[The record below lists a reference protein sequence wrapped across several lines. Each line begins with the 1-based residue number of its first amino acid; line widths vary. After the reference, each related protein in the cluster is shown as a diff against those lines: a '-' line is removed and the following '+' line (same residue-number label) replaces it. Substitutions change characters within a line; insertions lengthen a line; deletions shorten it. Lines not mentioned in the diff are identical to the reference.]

1 MQTHK
6 PKRNFSR
13 LPPIPRVFSQ
23 HLVAP
28 AGTESIGYDVN
39 ESSQHVDYFERVGLF
54 STKFTQS
61 MWLTFGAFRWILLL
75 IIGVGAGTVAVGV
88 ELALHFLME
97 CKLNLT
103 DWVGQASESL
113 GLQYGALMMFSLC
126 CSAVAGVLVCFVEVL
141 AAGSGIPEIKCYL
154 NGIHLPKLVT
164 GRTLFAKAVGIV
176 FSVSAGLP
184 CGKEGPMIHSGA
196 IVGAM
201 VSHLNLERRLRPLNL
216 DVEMRD
222 FVAAGAAAGV
232 SAAFGAP
239 VGAVL
244 FAVEEGAS
252 HMTPRILTQLFVSS
266 SVASLITRLT
276 LGPILEKHTV
286 GLLGTSVPVSFGRF
300 KEISY
305 HFVEMFIFA
314 LMGVAAGLL
323 GAMFNHFNRSI
334 TKWRKRHVGPRGCT
348 RFLEVLCVTLA
359 IATMKFWMPVFVRAW
374 DAKHWEPVVHEDLTV
389 TQRLWFD
396 GGQTSMI
403 SLFHEQHAFDEIWL
417 LLLFG
422 IFNLITTCWTFGL
435 GVPAGL
441 FVPSLL
447 TGAVLG
453 RWVGEVLNRTP
464 EWLIPETWAHPSLYA
479 LVGASAMLAGVG
491 RITISLAMILT
502 EATGA
507 GNFALP
513 ILMVVVIA
521 TWTGN
526 QFNRGIYDLH
536 IIELKQIP
544 LLEQTPAD
552 VMVRYYVKDIMSK
565 KVVRLE
571 AVEKVGTVL
580 DVLSSCNHNGF
591 PVVDIGTQKLEGIIE
606 RGYLHLLLSRGNYY
620 SMFQDDRDANTGQSI
635 VPFEAIAWPNIH
647 SYPSVSELKRR
658 LSSKNLEMWI
668 DLRPYVNAN
677 GYSIP
682 PHASMA
688 SAFSLFRRLG
698 LRHLPV
704 VDRHGDL
711 CGILTRKDL
720 ILVEENE
727 VTGELVQ
734 RSQPALVSDTGWA
747 YRKSEAHDLESGT
760 SAEDLGIDS
769 MLESET
775 DGSDAF
781 VEGVSN
787 GHAESSESEE
797 RTDTPQGHIA
807 CEWTVL
813 PVSVGEFDCS
823 MSQSC
828 LQCHVGLYSLC

>member
-1 MQTHK
+1 MTQHMHK
-6 PKRNFSR
+6 PKRNLSR
-13 LPPIPRVFSQ
+13 APAQPRVFSQ

-39 ESSQHVDYFERVGLF
+39 ESAQHVDYFERVGLF
-54 STKFTQS
+54 SSKFTQS
-61 MWLTFGAFRWILLL
+61 MWLSFGAFRWILLL
-75 IIGVGAGTVAVGV
+75 VIGIGAGLVAVGV
-88 ELALHFLME
+88 ELALHVLLE
-97 CKLNLT
+97 RKLVLT
-103 DWVGQASESL
+103 DWVGQASGSL
-113 GLQYGALMMFSLC
+113 GIQYSALMAFSLS
-126 CSAVAGVLVCFVEVL
+126 CSAVAGILVCFVEVL

-201 VSHLNLERRLRPLNL
+201 VNYLNLERRLRPLNL

-239 VGAVL
+239 IGAVL

-266 SVASLITRLT
+266 STATLITRLT
-276 LGPILEKHTV
+276 LGPVLERHTV

-300 KEISY
+300 TEISY

-314 LMGVAAGLL
+314 LMGIAAGLL
-323 GAMFNHFNRSI
+323 GAAFNHFNRSI
-334 TKWRKRHVGPRGCT
+334 TRWRKRRIGPRGCT
-348 RFLEVLCVTLA
+348 RFLEVLYVTFA
-359 IATMKFWMPVFVRAW
+359 IATLKFWIPVFVRALQ
-374 DAKHWEPVVHEDLTV
+374 DKTWEPVNVENLTS

-396 GGQTSMI
+396 GGQKSI
-403 SLFHEQHAFDEIWL
+403 NDLFHEPHAFDEIWL
-417 LLLFG
+417 LLFFG
-422 IFNLITTCWTFGL
+422 MFNLATTCWTFGL

-464 EWLIPETWAHPSLYA
+464 EWLIPGAWAHPTVYA

-552 VMVRYYVKDIMSK
+552 IMVRYYVRDIMSK
-565 KVVRLE
+565 KVISLD

-580 DVLSSCNHNGF
+580 DVLSSCSHNGF
-591 PVVDIGTQKLEGIIE
+591 PVVDAGTQKLEGIIE

-620 SMFQDDRDANTGQSI
+620 CMFQDDREANTGHSM

-647 SYPSVSELKRR
+647 SYPSVNELKRR
-658 LSSKNLEMWI
+658 LSNKNLDMWI

-711 CGILTRKDL
+711 CGLLTRKDL

-727 VTGELVQ
+727 VTGELEQ
-734 RSQPALVSDTGWA
+734 RSQPALLSDTGWA
-747 YRKSEAHDLESGT
+747 YRKSEANDLESGT
-760 SAEDLGIDS
+760 SAEDVGMDS
-769 MLESET
+769 MQESET

-781 VEGVSN
+781 LEEASN
-787 GHAESSESEE
+787 GNADSSESDE
-797 RTDTPQGHIA
+797 RNQSPQGDVA
-807 CEWTVL
+807 
-813 PVSVGEFDCS
+813 S
-823 MSQSC
+823 M
-828 LQCHVGLYSLC
+828 GGFA